1 MLWGEKSPLLL
12 LISINTL
19 SGGAKLVA
27 NQTLADSFSFPLQ
40 DWRDDPLGLSL
51 SVDLLRGLLYSCSS
65 TEQRPK
71 SRSYSLKSYLY
82 VFTQQMPRK
91 PGTWGSQDKEDSAVN
106 EYKDLFWSNEN
117 VSELEVGA
125 AQHGKLTKCR

>member
-1 MLWGEKSPLLL
+1 MISMLNEKAVPLSNVYDVPKCFGGKKLPLLL

-51 SVDLLRGLLYSCSS
+51 SVDLHRGLLYSCSS
-65 TEQRPK
+65 TEQRPE
-71 SRSYSLKSYLY
+71 SFL
-82 VFTQQMPRK
+82 
-91 PGTWGSQDKEDSAVN
+91 
-106 EYKDLFWSNEN
+106 
-117 VSELEVGA
+117 
-125 AQHGKLTKCR
+125 